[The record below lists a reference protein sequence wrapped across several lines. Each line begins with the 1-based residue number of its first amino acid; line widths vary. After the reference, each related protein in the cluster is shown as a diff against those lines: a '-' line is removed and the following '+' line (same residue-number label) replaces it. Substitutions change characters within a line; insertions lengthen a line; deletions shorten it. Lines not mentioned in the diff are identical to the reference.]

1 MINLVRSEILKIR
14 STQVWF
20 WMLLTSVAL
29 TVLFTLLSV
38 LTISGDTPKDAID
51 YYGIFTSGAG
61 AWVALL
67 VLGLLALTTEFRQKT
82 ITPSLL
88 ATPNRWRFLIGKTLA
103 YVAIAI
109 VYGLIC
115 LIINV
120 LLALLCL
127 QLKGFPISFGDGV
140 GGGIVKE
147 FVSFVLLAFFGIGLG
162 ALVRNQAAA
171 MVIGIVYLFIINPL
185 LAGIPWI
192 RKAYPFEPGGALN
205 AFNSRTSDAGGL
217 SDVPHIH
224 PLVGGLILLVWCVG
238 LLVAGGY
245 LSLNRDI
252 S

>member
-1 MINLVRSEILKIR
+1 M
-14 STQVWF
+14 
-20 WMLLTSVAL
+20 
-29 TVLFTLLSV
+29 LFTLLSV
-38 LTISGDTPKDAID
+38 LTISSDTPTDQID

-61 AWVALL
+61 AGVAML

-88 ATPNRWRFLIGKTLA
+88 ATPNRWRFLGGKTLA
-103 YVAIAI
+103 YVAIAF

-115 LIINV
+115 LVINI
-120 LLALLCL
+120 LLAVLCL
-127 QLKGFPISFGDGV
+127 HLKGFPVSFGHGAS
-140 GGGIVKE
+140 GGIVKE
-147 FVSFVLLAFFGIGLG
+147 FISFVLLAFFGIGLG

-192 RKAYPFEPGGALN
+192 RKAYPFEPGGALGV
-205 AFNSRTSDAGGL
+205 FNSQHASDIGTSDI
-217 SDVPHIH
+217 PHLQ
-224 PLVGGLILLVWCVG
+224 PLVGGVILFVWCVG
-238 LLVAGGY
+238 LLLAGGY